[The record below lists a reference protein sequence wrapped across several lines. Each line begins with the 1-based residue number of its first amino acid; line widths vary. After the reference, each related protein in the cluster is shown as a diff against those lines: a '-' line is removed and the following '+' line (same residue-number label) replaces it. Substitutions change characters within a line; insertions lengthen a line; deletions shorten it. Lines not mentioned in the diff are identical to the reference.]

1 MPVPY
6 VVAEVELAEQ
16 RGLRLVTNIV
26 GCDVDA
32 VAIGMPVV
40 VCFARAGDAHIPLF
54 RPTRG

>member
-6 VVAEVELAEQ
+6 VVAEVELVEQ

-26 GCDVDA
+26 ECDLDA

-54 RPTRG
+54 RPAHG